1 MTEFRLSRLETVA
14 GNAGRACQQAEQNT
28 TRRWRDQ
35 TTPHAGLSDDF
46 NESPHLCVCVCVC
59 FVVVVVCTSSLTWIS
74 RAILISKDW
83 AAFNCIVF
91 QCDRFQSDSAHV
103 FWFFVV
109 VEQIFWKTSSIC
121 DQVLSISQLD
131 HLLPSFRVSR
141 TRLDGFHRI
150 ETNLRCSQRF
160 Y

>member
-1 MTEFRLSRLETVA
+1 MRVVRANRPNKTQLEDGGTRPRRTQAFQTISTSR
-14 GNAGRACQQAEQNT
+14 
-28 TRRWRDQ
+28 
-35 TTPHAGLSDDF
+35 HI
-46 NESPHLCVCVCVC
+46 CVCVCVC
-59 FVVVVVCTSSLTWIS
+59 FVVVVVYTSSLTWIS